1 MENLKTLSIASCVQR
16 SWSQFTSGASQENV
30 NLRVHVFYFSTAFRI
45 ACVLNEHNTTGYCLI
60 IREVTFF
67 FIQFLRLAK
76 TTLDLKSANINTIRE
91 RDTEEVMMKQQNS
104 GISKKGQEFS
114 RKRFVNYDREK
125 F

>member
-1 MENLKTLSIASCVQR
+1 MIV
-16 SWSQFTSGASQENV
+16 
-30 NLRVHVFYFSTAFRI
+30 
-45 ACVLNEHNTTGYCLI
+45 
-60 IREVTFF
+60 REVPLF

-76 TTLDLKSANINTIRE
+76 TTLDLKSVNINTICE
-91 RDTEEVMMKQQNS
+91 RDTEEVMMKQQSS